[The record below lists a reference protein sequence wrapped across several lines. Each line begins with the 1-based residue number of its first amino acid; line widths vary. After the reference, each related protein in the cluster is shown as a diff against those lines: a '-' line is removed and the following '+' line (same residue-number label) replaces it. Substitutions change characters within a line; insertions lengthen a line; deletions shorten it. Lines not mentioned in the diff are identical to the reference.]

1 MINDNNNP
9 SIKVY
14 VNKIEN
20 IITLLIKT
28 IYLELIIPE
37 TIKLFGNTE
46 NKITKEENGEN
57 ACPLQIT
64 NY

>member
-14 VNKIEN
+14 VNKVEN

-28 IYLELIIPE
+28 RYILNL
-37 TIKLFGNTE
+37 
-46 NKITKEENGEN
+46 
-57 ACPLQIT
+57 
-64 NY
+64 

>member
-28 IYLELIIPE
+28 RYILNL
-37 TIKLFGNTE
+37 
-46 NKITKEENGEN
+46 
-57 ACPLQIT
+57 
-64 NY
+64 

>member
-14 VNKIEN
+14 VNKTEN

-28 IYLELIIPE
+28 RYILNL
-37 TIKLFGNTE
+37 
-46 NKITKEENGEN
+46 
-57 ACPLQIT
+57 
-64 NY
+64 

>member
-1 MINDNNNP
+1 MINDSNNP

-28 IYLELIIPE
+28 RYILNL
-37 TIKLFGNTE
+37 
-46 NKITKEENGEN
+46 
-57 ACPLQIT
+57 
-64 NY
+64 

>member
-20 IITLLIKT
+20 IIMLLIKT
-28 IYLELIIPE
+28 RYILNL
-37 TIKLFGNTE
+37 
-46 NKITKEENGEN
+46 
-57 ACPLQIT
+57 
-64 NY
+64 